1 VKDVLLLDVT
11 PLSLG
16 IETLGGVFTKLID
29 KNTTIPTKKSQ
40 TFSTAADSQ
49 TAVTIRVFQGER
61 EMAGDN
67 KMLGQFDLVDIPPA
81 PRGVPQV
88 EVTFDI
94 DANGIVHVHA
104 KDLVTG
110 KEQSIKITASSG
122 LSEQEIKQMVKDAE
136 LHADEDRKRRESA
149 ETRNQLD
156 SLVYQTEKNLSEHGA
171 DIDAD
176 SKGNIEQAL
185 EKAKK
190 SLEGGEG
197 DAMKAA
203 LEELTS
209 AQHKLAEA
217 MYAKTAQQGA
227 DGSASANGS
236 ADGQGDSAAQKPK
249 DDVVDADFE
258 EVKE

>member
-1 VKDVLLLDVT
+1 
-11 PLSLG
+11 
-16 IETLGGVFTKLID
+16 
-29 KNTTIPTKKSQ
+29 
-40 TFSTAADSQ
+40 
-49 TAVTIRVFQGER
+49 
-61 EMAGDN
+61 
-67 KMLGQFDLVDIPPA
+67 
-81 PRGVPQV
+81 
-88 EVTFDI
+88 
-94 DANGIVHVHA
+94 VHA
-104 KDLVTG
+104 KDLGTG

-122 LSEQEIKQMVKDAE
+122 LNEQEIKQMVKDAE

-171 DIDAD
+171 DVDAD
-176 SKGNIEQAL
+176 SKTNIEQAL

-217 MYAKTAQQGA
+217 MYAKASQQSSAGAQQG
-227 DGSASANGS
+227 NGS
-236 ADGQGDSAAQKPK
+236 ADGGAGGDAGKRN
-249 DDVVDADFE
+249 DDVVDADFD

>member
-1 VKDVLLLDVT
+1 
-11 PLSLG
+11 
-16 IETLGGVFTKLID
+16 VFTKLID

-40 TFSTAADSQ
+40 IFSTAADSQ

-67 KMLGQFDLVDIPPA
+67 KMLGQFDLVGIPPA

-104 KDLVTG
+104 KDLGTG

-149 ETRNQLD
+149 ETRNHLD

-171 DIDAD
+171 DVDAD

-190 SLEGGEG
+190 SLEVGEG

-217 MYAKTAQQGA
+217 MYATAQQGA
-227 DGSASANGS
+227 AEASANGS
-236 ADGQGDSAAQKPK
+236 ADGQGDGGAEKPK